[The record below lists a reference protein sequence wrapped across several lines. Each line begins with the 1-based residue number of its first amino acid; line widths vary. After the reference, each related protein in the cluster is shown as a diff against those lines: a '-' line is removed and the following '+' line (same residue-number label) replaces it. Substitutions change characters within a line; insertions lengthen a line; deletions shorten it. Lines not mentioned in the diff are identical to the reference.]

1 MDRGKVLDH
10 LFDDFSEYLTSR
22 FLQFKEMQMEK
33 ANLCNSFIHT
43 TKDIDIN
50 LRLQSKAILNKINI
64 PIGENISSAVVVFG
78 DVENGINLA
87 NIIWRKNLDPSRS
100 KATEIFKDAVNKE
113 SIGGFFFLQLPL
125 WLYIIGKI
133 SKAKYSSN
141 PESHQFHH
149 AMISS

>member
-113 SIGGFFFLQLPL
+113 SIGGFFSCNC
-125 WLYIIGKI
+125 LYGYI
-133 SKAKYSSN
+133 SLAKYQKPNTAQIQN
-141 PESHQFHH
+141 PTNST
-149 AMISS
+149 MR

>member
-1 MDRGKVLDH
+1 MDRGKVLNN

-43 TKDIDIN
+43 TKEIDIN

-64 PIGENISSAVVVFG
+64 PIGENISSAVVAFG

-113 SIGGFFFLQLPL
+113 SIGGFFPAIAFMVIYHWQNIKSQIQLKSRIPP
-125 WLYIIGKI
+125 IPPCDDI
-133 SKAKYSSN
+133 
-141 PESHQFHH
+141 
-149 AMISS
+149 